1 MDVLSLL
8 ERVGSTWG
16 DHAAGLGVGRCP
28 RPGGVG
34 GGQRAQLRGKQ
45 GDARSFSVSAASWI
59 SKKVLRGKIIAIKSY
74 LKKQEKH

>member
-45 GDARSFSVSAASWI
+45 GDARSFSVSAASWKRRLAGREP
-59 SKKVLRGKIIAIKSY
+59 SVLGSSPTPSS
-74 LKKQEKH
+74 